1 MKLILWMATSLN
13 GMIARPNNE
22 EDFLSE
28 DTWLEWLRWIRE
40 VGCVIFGRKTYEVVK
55 GYGEESLRDL
65 KGIKIMVV
73 SSQKDYKVSEGFE
86 LVSSPQEAL
95 EALERAGFQ
104 VAVLT
109 GGSVLD
115 SAFAKAGLIDEIVLN
130 VEPVVVG
137 EGIPLFSSSLFDL
150 KLKLLETKKV
160 NSNLIQIH
168 YQVLGK
174 PGLVSQFRLKENR

>member
-1 MKLILWMATSLN
+1 MKLILWMAMSLN

-28 DTWLEWLRWIRE
+28 DTWLEWLRWVRE

-65 KGIKIMVV
+65 KGIKIVVV
-73 SSQKDYKVSEGFE
+73 SSQKDYKVAEGFE

-95 EALERAGFQ
+95 KVLEKGGFK

-109 GGSVLD
+109 GGAILD

-150 KLKLLETKKV
+150 KLKLQETKKL
-160 NSNLIQIH
+160 NDDLIQLH
-168 YQVLGK
+168 YQVSGK
-174 PGLVSQFRLKENR
+174 PGKVSQFSLKENR